1 MSKMI
6 LEKNAG
12 QRRNFV
18 SPSVSTDHADAT
30 AKGAVLPGLGL
41 NAKTGLGVVLGLW
54 ALRRFPKTTLLG
66 AVALGIYAGMNRKQS
81 GGKNP
86 FQGEGIVKD
95 FLH

>member
-1 MSKMI
+1 
-6 LEKNAG
+6 
-12 QRRNFV
+12 
-18 SPSVSTDHADAT
+18 
-30 AKGAVLPGLGL
+30 
-41 NAKTGLGVVLGLW
+41 LGLW
-54 ALRRFPKTTLLG
+54 ALRSFPKTTLLG